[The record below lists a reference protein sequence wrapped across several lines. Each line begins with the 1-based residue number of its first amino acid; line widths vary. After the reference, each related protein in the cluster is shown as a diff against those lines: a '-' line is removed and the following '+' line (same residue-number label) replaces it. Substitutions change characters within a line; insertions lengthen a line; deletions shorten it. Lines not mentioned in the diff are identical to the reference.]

1 VKTKIQILVEDG
13 KPTKIRTTRYDDEWV
28 DDMSPL
34 IGKDGDVSKIVE
46 KVIGTKKAA
55 KTEDS

>member
-1 VKTKIQILVEDG
+1 MKTKIQILVEDG